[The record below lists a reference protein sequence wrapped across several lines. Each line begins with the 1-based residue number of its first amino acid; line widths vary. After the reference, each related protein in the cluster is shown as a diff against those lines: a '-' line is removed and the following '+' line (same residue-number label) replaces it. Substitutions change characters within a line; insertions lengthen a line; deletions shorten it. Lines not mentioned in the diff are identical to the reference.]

1 MGRDRGVHGDP
12 DVPLDV
18 SVAAREATLG
28 VFVPFMQAYGR
39 ADAQTKLAVD
49 HAAAAYRLR
58 IITAETFQTRVYALL
73 GIGG

>member
-1 MGRDRGVHGDP
+1 MGRDRRVHGDP
-12 DVPLDV
+12 DDSLDV
-18 SVAAREATLG
+18 TVTARQDSLG

-49 HAAAAYRLR
+49 HAAAAYRLHLL
-58 IITAETFQTRVYALL
+58 TPQAFQARVYGLL